1 MKISHAVGKA
11 ESDEEM
17 IQARNMYASADDPGS
32 EEIKSVKMKKTP
44 RQPSQ
49 REVEE
54 HERTH
59 FSEIGVHIALRPN
72 PGTTHTR
79 ERPT

>member
-1 MKISHAVGKA
+1 MKISHAVDKA

-17 IQARNMYASADDPGS
+17 IQAGNMHASADDPGS
-32 EEIKSVKMKKTP
+32 EEIKWVKMKKTP

-49 REVEE
+49 REREE

-59 FSEIGVHIALRPN
+59 LSEIGVHIA
-72 PGTTHTR
+72 
-79 ERPT
+79 